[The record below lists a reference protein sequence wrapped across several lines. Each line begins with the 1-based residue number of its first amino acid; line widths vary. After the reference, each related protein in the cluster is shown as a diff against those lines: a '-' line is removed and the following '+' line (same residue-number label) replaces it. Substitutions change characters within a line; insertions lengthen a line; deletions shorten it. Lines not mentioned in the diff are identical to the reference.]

1 MNGIYG
7 APPRE
12 LADRLA
18 GATQFSPLVPGSDA
32 LEAARLDSMV
42 MLSPPGAVE
51 RRYVLALTL
60 RALELGGALV
70 VMAPKDK
77 GGSRLRKELESFGCE
92 VIEDARRHHRICTVA
107 RPAALIGVDEAI
119 AAGGPRLLETLGLWS
134 QPGIF
139 SYDRID
145 PGSAMLA
152 KALPRLS
159 GRGADL
165 GSGIG
170 VLAHPVFNSRAVE
183 SLDLVDIDRRAVE
196 VARRNV
202 ADPRASFHWAD
213 VADGEPPLADLD
225 FVVMNPPFHDAGTE
239 DRRLGQ
245 QFIRRASQVLR
256 KGGVCWLVANRH
268 LPYEKVLDEHFT
280 RVRVAEE
287 ANGYK
292 VFEATR

>member
-12 LADRLA
+12 LADRPA
-18 GATQFSPLVPGSDA
+18 GATQLSPLVPGSEA
-32 LEAARLDSMV
+32 LETASLDSML
-42 MLSPPGAVE
+42 MLAPPGAAE

-60 RALELGGALV
+60 RALKPGGQLV
-70 VMAPKDK
+70 TMAPKDK
-77 GGSRLRKELESFGCE
+77 GGSRQRKELESFGCT
-92 VIEDARRHHRICTVA
+92 VIEDARRHHRICTVKRQA
-107 RPAALIGVDEAI
+107 DPVGLDAAI
-119 AAGGPRLLETLGLWS
+119 AAGGPKFIEALGLWS

-145 PGSAMLA
+145 PGSALLT
-152 KALPRLS
+152 KNLPALK

-170 VLAHPVFNSRAVE
+170 VLAHAILHSPSVE
-183 SLDLVDIDRRAVE
+183 SLALVDVDRRAIE
-196 VARRNV
+196 VAQRNV
-202 ADPRASFHWAD
+202 VDPRASFHWAD

-239 DRRLGQ
+239 DKRLGQ

-268 LPYEKVLDEHFT
+268 LPYEKVLGEHFAK
-280 RVRVAEE
+280 VRLAEE
-287 ANGYK
+287 AHGFK